1 MTEEVEVELD
11 IFSGRPNPAWRLSQ
25 TEVAGFLGRLAALAE
40 AAPNE
45 PEMPLG
51 YRGFVVRLMQG
62 RDASD
67 LRVRNGIV
75 RLARAGRVVWYGDP
89 GRAMERSLLE
99 SGRAHLADDLY
110 RLVLEDW
117 R

>member
-11 IFSGRPNPAWRLSQ
+11 IFSGRPNPAWKLSQ
-25 TEVAGFLGRLAALAE
+25 TEAAGFLDHLAALAE

-75 RLARAGRVVWYGDP
+75 RLARAGRVAWYGDP

-99 SGRAHLADDLY
+99 SGRARLTDDLY